1 MGHAPVGAE
10 VAYPAPTTDVQVI
23 KPDPPAN
30 ANAWKDVPFAILFIA
45 HLIAII
51 FVMAWLGVP
60 LLKDLSDASAIDSEV
75 SNIQATIIAFIGCMA
90 IVASL
95 VACAL
100 INFVIAFAR
109 RAISFVLW
117 ANFTLFIV
125 LAVVAVVTD
134 VAFLTAI
141 FILFALLSLW
151 CVRSQALLIF
161 YVLVS
166 YIRMVRSR
174 IPFAA
179 ANLYVAAAAVKDHWS
194 IFPLAFLM
202 VAFQVI
208 WIFIWCVAFIG
219 VVVLAASSVPNPA
232 GYPSGFSCSYN
243 SDCQSNECALL
254 NPSMAYKACQGSRSG
269 NGQIVAYVLMLL
281 SLYWGV
287 TVIKNVLHTTV
298 AGVVATWWTAGDARG
313 VIRGSFRRAM
323 TTSFGSICLGS
334 LIVSLLRVLEALAN
348 GSKQKGG
355 VAACIAGCI
364 LGLLRSII
372 EYFNRWAFIYV
383 AMYGFRFTQAGKCAF
398 GLFKQRGLSA
408 VVNDDLIGQTL
419 AFVSLVSG
427 LICCMLGL
435 AYTFMDQENAGFAE
449 AKYLF
454 SIIGFVFG
462 LGVTIIPFSVID
474 SAVATAFVC
483 FAEDP
488 VSFGRTHPA
497 LHHEM
502 VAAWRLAHPDI
513 MLVFYPA

>member
-60 LLKDLSDASAIDSEV
+60 LFKDLSDASAIDSEV

-90 IVASL
+90 VVASL

-125 LAVVAVVTD
+125 LAVVAVVTE
-134 VAFLTAI
+134 VAFLTVI

-179 ANLYVAAAAVKDHWS
+179 ANLHVAAAAVKDHWS

-219 VVVLAASSVPNPA
+219 VVVLVASSVPNPA

-254 NPSMAYKACQGSRSG
+254 NPSMAYKTCQGSRSG

-287 TVIKNVLHTTV
+287 TVSSKPQVQYQ
-298 AGVVATWWTAGDARG
+298 
-313 VIRGSFRRAM
+313 
-323 TTSFGSICLGS
+323 
-334 LIVSLLRVLEALAN
+334 LAN

>member
-75 SNIQATIIAFIGCMA
+75 SNIQATIIAFIGCVA

-179 ANLYVAAAAVKDHWS
+179 ANLHVAAAAVKDHWS

-287 TVIKNVLHTTV
+287 TVSSKPQVQYQ
-298 AGVVATWWTAGDARG
+298 
-313 VIRGSFRRAM
+313 
-323 TTSFGSICLGS
+323 
-334 LIVSLLRVLEALAN
+334 LAN

>member
-1 MGHAPVGAE
+1 MGRVPVGAE

-51 FVMAWLGVP
+51 LVMAWLGVP
-60 LLKDLSDASAIDSEV
+60 LLKDLSDLSAIDSEV
-75 SNIQATIIAFIGCMA
+75 SNIQATIMAFTGCMA
-90 IVASL
+90 VVASL

-100 INFVIAFAR
+100 INFVVAFAR

-117 ANFTLFIV
+117 ANVTLFIV
-125 LAVVAVVTD
+125 LAVVAVVTQ
-134 VAFLTAI
+134 VAILTVI
-141 FILFALLSLW
+141 FILLAVLSL
-151 CVRSQALLIF
+151 C
-161 YVLVS
+161 

-179 ANLYVAAAAVKDHWS
+179 ANLHVAAAAVKDHWS
-194 IFPLAFLM
+194 IFPLAFIM

-219 VVVLAASSVPNPA
+219 VVVLLASSVPNPA

-243 SDCQSNECALL
+243 SDCQSNDCDLL
-254 NPSMAYKACQGSRSG
+254 NPSMAYKTCQGSRSG
-269 NGQIVAYVLMLL
+269 NGQVVAYVLMLL
-281 SLYWGV
+281 SLYWGM
-287 TVIKNVLHTTV
+287 TVMKNVLHSTV

-334 LIVSLLRVLEALAN
+334 LIVSILRVLEALAN

-419 AFVSLVSG
+419 AFVSLVCG

-435 AYTFMDQENAGFAE
+435 AYTSIDQENAGFAE

-454 SIIGFVFG
+454 SVIGFVFG
-462 LGVTIIPFSVID
+462 LGVTIIPLSVID

-488 VSFGRTHPA
+488 VSFGRTHQA

>member
-287 TVIKNVLHTTV
+287 TVSSKPQVQYQ
-298 AGVVATWWTAGDARG
+298 
-313 VIRGSFRRAM
+313 
-323 TTSFGSICLGS
+323 
-334 LIVSLLRVLEALAN
+334 LAN

>member
-141 FILFALLSLW
+141 FILFALLSL
-151 CVRSQALLIF
+151 C
-161 YVLVS
+161 